1 MSLILPAFS
10 SAGGAACRRLC
21 ALAALSLACALANA
35 QTTTSAVSS
44 IAAFS
49 LSSPVDNLLRG
60 SDGAL
65 YGVVLPAT
73 SVSSGLIFRAAVDG
87 TNTTTLYQFD
97 REEANGPQA
106 GLVQASD
113 GKLYGTTKFGR
124 AGEITSAGTVYR
136 VGLDGTGFEVVHRFE
151 PTNGSNQDL
160 SPKNAN
166 GAFPETQL
174 IQGSDGYL
182 YGVTRNG
189 GANGTGVVFKLMLD
203 GAGFQVLHE
212 FAAITSAADSGL
224 TVTTDGA
231 YPVGRLLQGADG
243 LFYGTT
249 SLGGANGRG
258 TVFRLAFDGSG
269 FQVIHTFSPT
279 TLETA
284 TGLSKNVEGAIPIAG
299 LTDGHDGYFYGVTT
313 VGGSGGVGTIFAILP
328 DGTAPPAVLQNF
340 AINNG
345 SRPEAELLLGSDGK
359 LYGTTVAGGQSAA
372 GAATSFGTIFSV
384 DLFTIDPAG
393 TGFERLYSF
402 DTTQGSGPMSNLVEL
417 SPTVFAGLAG
427 GTGRCGYGTLYR
439 YSATGDTVAGN
450 ADCGNNNNNNNN
462 NNGGGAMGPA
472 LLLLIGGLGWMRRRR
487 LH

>member
-1 MSLILPAFS
+1 MSLIRPASS
-10 SAGGAACRRLC
+10 SAGSQPCRQLFALVALTLSC
-21 ALAALSLACALANA
+21 AFATA
-35 QTTTSAVSS
+35 QTTTPAVSS
-44 IAAFS
+44 VVAFS

-65 YGVVLPAT
+65 YGVVLPVT
-73 SVSSGLIFRAAVDG
+73 GVTSGLIFRAAVDG
-87 TNTTTLYQFD
+87 TATTTLYQFD

-124 AGEITSAGTVYR
+124 AGELSSAGTVYR
-136 VGLDGTGFEVVHRFE
+136 LGLDGTGFEVVHRFA
-151 PTNGSNQDL
+151 PTNGANQDL
-160 SPKNAN
+160 SPINTD

-174 IQGSDGYL
+174 IEGSDGYL

-189 GANGTGVVFKLMLD
+189 GPNGTGVVYKLMRD
-203 GAGFQVLHE
+203 GTDFQVLHQ
-212 FAAITSAADSGL
+212 FAAITSATGSGL

-231 YPVGRLLQGADG
+231 YPVGRLVQGADG
-243 LFYGTT
+243 LFYGTA

-279 TLETA
+279 ILETA
-284 TGLSKNVEGAIPIAG
+284 TGLSKNEEGAIPIAG
-299 LTDGHDGYFYGVTT
+299 LTDGQDGFFYGVTT
-313 VGGSGGVGTIFAILP
+313 VGGSGGVGTVFATSP
-328 DGTAPPAVLQNF
+328 DGATFKVLQNF
-340 AINNG
+340 ALNNG

-359 LYGTTVAGGQSAA
+359 LYGTTVAGGESAA
-372 GAATSFGTIFSV
+372 GAATSFGTIFSINRYSGDGADV
-384 DLFTIDPAG
+384 G
-393 TGFERLYSF
+393 YQRLYSF
-402 DTTQGSGPMSNLVEL
+402 DTQHGSGPMSNLVEL
-417 SPTVFAGLAG
+417 SPTVFVGLAG

-450 ADCGNNNNNNNN
+450 ADCGGNNNNRNND
-462 NNGGGAMGPA
+462 NGGGATGA
-472 LLLLIGGLGWMRRRR
+472 LLLLLFGGLGWWRRRH